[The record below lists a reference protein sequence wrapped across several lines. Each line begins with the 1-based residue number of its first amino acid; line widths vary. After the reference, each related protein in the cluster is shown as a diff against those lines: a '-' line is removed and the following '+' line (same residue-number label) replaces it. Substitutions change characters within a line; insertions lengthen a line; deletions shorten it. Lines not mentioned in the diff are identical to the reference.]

1 MLEFNFRMVIVIAS
15 MWRYESDRNM
25 KKTLIG
31 SVLVAVAASACLV
44 SSAWADGAEQTTAA
58 PLSNI
63 SLSHGRPFDGSLAVQ
78 PDGSWK
84 VYHIDPRDAPFVWD
98 EGRLSKLQRSALAA
112 YVQAFREKEA
122 SLPSQPAE
130 GCISEYQLTV
140 GKAGEA
146 TPLKGCL
153 DKDKQNPDLPNFNAA
168 VNLLLK
174 ATTFDDRSVVP
185 PLGS

>member
-1 MLEFNFRMVIVIAS
+1 
-15 MWRYESDRNM
+15 M
-25 KKTLIG
+25 KKTLLG
-31 SVLVAVAASACLV
+31 SGLAAVAVSACLA
-44 SSAWADGAEQTTAA
+44 SSAWAGGVEQTTAA
-58 PLSNI
+58 PLVNV
-63 SLSHGRPFDGSLAVQ
+63 SLSHGRPFDGSLSIQ

-98 EGRLSKLQRSALAA
+98 EGRLSKLQRSALAT

-122 SLPSQPAE
+122 ALPSQPAE

-146 TPLKGCL
+146 VSLKGCF
-153 DKDKQNPDLPNFNAA
+153 DRDKQNPDLPNFNAA